1 MPKILFIGTH
11 RLNRS
16 PSQRFRFEQYLYLL
30 EQHGIN
36 YEISPLLS
44 EKDDLIYYSKGNYLK
59 KIEIL
64 IKSFNKRN
72 KDALRAYH
80 YDIIFIQREAFV
92 VGPAYFERLL
102 KKTGKKII
110 FDFDDAIWLKN
121 VSEANKR
128 FAWIKFPSKIS
139 NIISL
144 SDVVIA
150 GNDYLA
156 NYASK
161 YNSNIKVIPTTI
173 DTNYH
178 KRSITRERKNQVCI
192 GWTGSHTT
200 IQYLD
205 YLIPTLKKIK
215 RKYGDKIYFKII
227 GDSNFSNEE
236 LGIQGVKWNLSDE
249 IDQLSEIDIG
259 IMPLPENNWTLGK
272 CGLKGLQ
279 YMALEIPTIL
289 SSVGENCK
297 IITDGVNGFLA
308 KSENEW
314 IDKLSF
320 LIESP
325 DTRRDMGIKARKT
338 VVDYYSVNSQKENY
352 IRIFKELLK

>member
-16 PSQRFRFEQYLYLL
+16 PSQRFRFEQYLYFL

-72 KDALRAYH
+72 KDALSAYH

-178 KRSITRERKNQVCI
+178 KRSITPERKNQVCI

-338 VVDYYSVNSQKENY
+338 VEDYYSVNSQKENY